1 MTIINNMNQDLS
13 NDSNL
18 LDSYN
23 TFCSNLATNVSNNL
37 TNLIT
42 NSAYVNNT
50 FTNWLKNNLNSV
62 LSGSLQ
68 YYTYAYQT
76 STLLSWWAANIN
88 LISIQL
94 TTDLTPFFLNW
105 INTYNLQNNTNVL
118 SQLNS
123 NNFATIV
130 NSGSNNY
137 NVNSALNNNSNL
149 TISNA
154 NNESNIINDNYTLS
168 NGTMSNDTTPIKES
182 QAQFNAGVSSDMNGI
197 NIANFL
203 LTITANL
210 KTIFKQQLE
219 LWLKPYL
226 LQFNNLDPNERS
238 YNW

>member
-1 MTIINNMNQDLS
+1 MIINSMNQDLT
-13 NDSNL
+13 NDSSL
-18 LDSYN
+18 LTVYT
-23 TFCSNLATNVSNNL
+23 TFCSNVATNVSNNL
-37 TNLIT
+37 TNLLI
-42 NSAYVNNT
+42 NSSYQNTT
-50 FTNWLKNNLNSV
+50 FTNWLQNNLNSI

-76 STLLSWWAANIN
+76 QNLLSWWTANIN

-94 TTDLTPFFLNW
+94 TTDLAPYFLNW
-105 INTYNLQNNTNVL
+105 INSFQLLNNTNL
-118 SQLNS
+118 LTALTSS
-123 NNFATIV
+123 NLATVV

-154 NNESNIINDNYTLS
+154 NASSNAINNNSLN
-168 NGTMSNDTTPIKES
+168 NGAMGYDDTPIKET
-182 QAQFNAGVSSDMNGI
+182 QAQFNAGVSSDMNGV

-203 LTITANL
+203 ITITANL
-210 KTIFKQQLE
+210 KDTFKQKIE

-226 LQFNNLDPNERS
+226 LKFNDLDSNERS

>member
-1 MTIINNMNQDLS
+1 MTIINNMNQDLT

-37 TNLIT
+37 TNLLI
-42 NSAYVNNT
+42 NGAYVNNT
-50 FTNWLKNNLNSV
+50 FTNWLQNNLNSI

-68 YYTYAYQT
+68 YYTYAYET
-76 STLLSWWAANIN
+76 SNLLAWWTANIN

-94 TTDLTPFFLNW
+94 TTDLAPYFLNW
-105 INTYNLQNNTNVL
+105 INSFQLLNNPNLLTTL
-118 SQLNS
+118 IES
-123 NNFATIV
+123 NFATV
-130 NSGSNNY
+130 VSSGSNNY

-149 TISNA
+149 TIANA
-154 NNESNIINDNYTLS
+154 NNNSNLINNNSLG
-168 NGTMSNDTTPIKES
+168 NRTMSEDTTPIKES
-182 QAQFNAGVSSDMNGI
+182 QAQFNAGASSDMNGI